1 MFAKYRF
8 LAGLLGFCLL
18 ACLPPAS
25 AEGGG
30 KPIAPAALSV
40 AFVDLP
46 RFDEALATALA
57 GSQPVQVTFYAKVSP
72 NTMPVR
78 LQRWLSTLEKAG
90 GRFDVRPPAGELAPR
105 HPAVLLG
112 LLGGLWS
119 SLKAYGEIREEA
131 MFKAASGHDAVLQ
144 LARDGHDDVLIER
157 VIFEPAVRT
166 PQSASTAGQ

>member
-1 MFAKYRF
+1 MLAKCRF
-8 LAGLLGFCLL
+8 LAVLL
-18 ACLPPAS
+18 AIFLFAMRPLAA
-25 AEGGG
+25 AEEGS
-30 KPIAPAALSV
+30 KPTVPGAVSV

-57 GSQPVQVTFYAKVSP
+57 SSQPVQVTFYAKVSP

-105 HPAVLLG
+105 NPAVLLG

-144 LARDGHDDVLIER
+144 LARDAHDEILIER
-157 VIFEPAVRT
+157 VIFEPAKRA
-166 PQSASTAGQ
+166 Q